1 MTPVNG
7 TARVLVTGGCGYLG
21 AVVVPHLLDAGYDV
35 TVVDSVRHGV
45 ASLIGLSGRSGFRFV
60 RGDVRD
66 TALLMPLYAKADIL
80 IPLAAIVGAPAC
92 DQAPVDARSV
102 NLDAIRDMLAALSP
116 AQRVIFPTTNSGYGR
131 TSGSAVCTEETPL
144 LPVSLYGTSKAEA
157 ENLILQ
163 RGNAVTFRLATVFGV
178 SPRLRLDLLVNTFV
192 YEAYTRGYITIYE
205 KDAKRNYVHVN
216 DVARAFL
223 HAIGHF
229 DAMRDN
235 AFNCGLDD
243 ANLSKAEL
251 AALVQQYFPR
261 FVVHYNEIHSD
272 PDQRNY
278 IVSNEKLRR
287 AGFAAVETISSSIPA
302 LIQAFSMLPAS
313 PYLNTTS

>member
-1 MTPVNG
+1 MTSTNG
-7 TARVLVTGGCGYLG
+7 KTRILITGGAGYLG
-21 AVVVPHLLDAGYDV
+21 AVAVPHLLDASYDV
-35 TVVDSVRHGV
+35 AVVDALRHGV
-45 ASLIGLSGRSGFRFV
+45 PSLLAASGRPGFTFV

-66 TALLMPLYAKADIL
+66 TALMTPLYAKADVI

-92 DQAPVDARSV
+92 DRSPVDARTI
-102 NLDAIRDMLAALSP
+102 NLDAVRDMLATLSP
-116 AQRVIFPTTNSGYGR
+116 SQRIVFPTTNSGYGR
-131 TSGSAVCTEETPL
+131 TSGTAVCTEETPL
-144 LPVSLYGTSKAEA
+144 HPVSLYGTTKAEA
-157 ENLILQ
+157 EDAILQ

-223 HAIGHF
+223 HAIEHF
-229 DAMRDN
+229 DAMKGEPY
-235 AFNCGLDD
+235 NCGLDA

-251 AALVQQYFPR
+251 AELVQAYFPR
-261 FVVHYNEIHSD
+261 FVVHYNEIHKD

-278 IVSNEKLRR
+278 IVSNDKLRR
-287 AGFAAVETISSSIPA
+287 AGFAACETIDSAIPPLVQSFA
-302 LIQAFSMLPAS
+302 MLPVS
-313 PYLNTTS
+313 PYLNVAN

>member
-1 MTPVNG
+1 MTPSNG
-7 TARVLVTGGCGYLG
+7 TPKILVTGGCGYLG
-21 AVVVPHLLDAGYDV
+21 AVIVPHLLDAGYDL
-35 TVVDSVRHGV
+35 TVVDSMRHGV
-45 ASLIGLSGRSGFRFV
+45 ASLIALSGRAGFRFV

-66 TALLMPLYAKADIL
+66 AALMQPLYAKADIV

-92 DQAPVDARSV
+92 DQSPVDARTI
-102 NLDAIRDMLAALSP
+102 NLDAIRSMLAVLSP
-116 AQRVIFPTTNSGYGR
+116 AQRIVFPTTNSGYGR
-131 TSGSAVCTEETPL
+131 TTGSEVCTEETPL
-144 LPVSLYGTSKAEA
+144 RPVSLYGTTKAEA
-157 ENLILQ
+157 EDAILQ

-223 HAIGHF
+223 YAIEHF
-229 DAMRDN
+229 DAMKN
-235 AFNCGLDD
+235 GTFNCGLDD

-251 AALVQQYFPR
+251 AELVQRYFPR
-261 FVVHYNEIHSD
+261 FVVHYNEIHKD
-272 PDQRNY
+272 PDQRDY

-287 AGFAAVETISSSIPA
+287 AGFAAVETISDGIPP

-313 PYLNTTS
+313 PYLNTAS